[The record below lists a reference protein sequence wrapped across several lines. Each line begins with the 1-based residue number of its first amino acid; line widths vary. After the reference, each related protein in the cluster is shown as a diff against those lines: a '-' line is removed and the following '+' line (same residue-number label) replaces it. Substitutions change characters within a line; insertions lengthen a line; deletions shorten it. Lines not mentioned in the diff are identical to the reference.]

1 MSKLSRKLLIAILAI
16 SIIMCACILAVTIG
30 MSRSHNDALM
40 SDRAETA
47 IVVMKNDIEIHLQN
61 LYTIT
66 FTSEFDDFKSAMES
80 DFNEEGL
87 NSSWYYIG
95 ENSKFFAA
103 CFDTSGKL
111 RWKSE
116 NCGLDSADISAALNG
131 NSVSGIMTDPQVE
144 LYMGYILPVK
154 SDDKIIGAILVGED
168 FADSDILDSV
178 KNQTDAEIT
187 VFYKNIRYATT
198 VMGSDGGRAVGTP
211 MAEKVADQVIE
222 KGMTYSGMADV
233 LGQNHYVYY
242 EPLYSFDE
250 KQAGAYFTGFS
261 SEESDSSFI
270 RLTVFSVLSAIA
282 ILAAGCV
289 VIVIMISK
297 MVDKPIVKAGE
308 MVEAMSVG
316 RLGSTESGTE
326 SIFSDDGIGL
336 FVKRLDITRQTLSNY
351 INDVSSI
358 LSKMAEGDFSFR
370 SSMEYMGDFEK
381 IHSSFGEIENHLRGI
396 IESINNSSADVSTNA
411 SSLSNGTTALA
422 DGCVRQSAQIDKL
435 SSVIS
440 DISIAADHS
449 ADNSYKANEL
459 SAMTS
464 EKIELSDREMTDML
478 TAMNNIE
485 EKSNKIGAII
495 KTIENIAFQTNI
507 LALNAAV
514 EAARAG
520 EAGKGFAVVA
530 DEVRN
535 LAAKSAEAANDTT
548 ELISSTISAVTSGA
562 EIARNTASSL
572 KIVKDYSSQT
582 AELINE
588 IYSNSE
594 KQAGAAKEIK
604 EGIMEISKVIQLNSA
619 TSEQS
624 AAACEELS
632 TMAEMLRSQI
642 SKLKA

>member
-16 SIIMCACILAVTIG
+16 SVIMCACILAVTIG

-47 IVVMKNDIEIHLQN
+47 IVVMKNDVEIHLQN

-66 FTSEFDDFKSAMES
+66 FTSEFDDFKAAMENN
-80 DFNEEGL
+80 FNEDGL
-87 NSSWYYIG
+87 NSSWNYIG
-95 ENSKFFAA
+95 SNSNFFAV
-103 CFDTSGKL
+103 CFDASGNL
-111 RWKSE
+111 MWKSK
-116 NCGLDSADISAALNG
+116 NCGLNSVDVSAALNG
-131 NSVSGIMTDPQVE
+131 NVTSGIMTDSQVE
-144 LYMGYILPVK
+144 LYMGYIFPVK
-154 SDDKIIGAILVGED
+154 SDEKIIGAVLIGED
-168 FADSDILDSV
+168 FADSNILDSV
-178 KNQTDAEIT
+178 KEQTNAEIT
-187 VFYKNIRYATT
+187 VFSKNIRYATT
-198 VMGSDGGRAVGTP
+198 VAGSDGKRAVGTP
-211 MAEKVADQVIE
+211 MAEKVAKQVIQNG
-222 KGMTYSGMADV
+222 KTYSGTADV

-242 EPLYSFDE
+242 EPLYSFDQ

-270 RLTVFSVLSAIA
+270 KLTVYSVLSAVV

-289 VIVIMISK
+289 VIVIMIGK

-308 MVEAMSVG
+308 MVEAMSLG
-316 RLGSTESGTE
+316 RLGGMESETKA
-326 SIFSDDGIGL
+326 IFSDDGIGL
-336 FVKRLDITRQTLSNY
+336 FVKRLDTTRQTLSNY

-358 LSKMAEGDFSFR
+358 LSRMATGDFSYH
-370 SSMEYMGDFEK
+370 SSMTYMGDFEK
-381 IHSSFGEIENHLRGI
+381 IHNSFDEIENHLRGI
-396 IESINNSSADVSTNA
+396 IENINISSTDVSANA
-411 SSLSNGTTALA
+411 SSLANGTTALA
-422 DGCVRQSAQIDKL
+422 DGCVRQSTQIDKL

-459 SAMTS
+459 SVKTS
-464 EKIELSDREMTDML
+464 EKIEISDREMNDML

-485 EKSNKIGAII
+485 EKSNQIGAII
-495 KTIENIAFQTNI
+495 KTIEDIAFQTNI

-514 EAARAG
+514 ETARAG

-530 DEVRN
+530 DEVRS
-535 LAAKSAEAANDTT
+535 LAAKSAEAANGTT

-562 EIARNTASSL
+562 EIARNTAASL

-594 KQAGAAKEIK
+594 KQANAAKEIK
-604 EGIMEISKVIQLNSA
+604 EGILEISEVVQQNSA

-632 TMAEMLRSQI
+632 TMAEMLKSQI